1 MKYGFIGGGRMARAM
16 IEGILHAKLC
26 VPKEIIVSS
35 RNSQALALLAQET
48 GVRTADDN
56 AAVAR
61 EAEFIVLAVK
71 PWDVEAALQS
81 CNGALSHKLL
91 VSVITGK
98 SAASLQTL
106 SGARVVRAI
115 PNTGAM
121 VGVSATALAAGSS
134 ATSADLARAR
144 QVFEAVGTVIVTKE
158 SLLDAVTGVSGSGPA
173 YIYLII
179 EALSDGGVAAGL
191 PRPVAL
197 NLAIQTVRGAA
208 IMAEKTGLHP
218 ALLREMVTSPGGTTA
233 AALGILEDASI
244 RSALIRAVRA
254 AERRSAELGAG

>member
-1 MKYGFIGGGRMARAM
+1 MKYGFIGGGRMARAI
-16 IEGILHAKLC
+16 IEGILRAKLC
-26 VPKEIIVSS
+26 TPQEIIVSN
-35 RNSQALALLAQET
+35 RNAQALALLAQET
-48 GVRTADDN
+48 GVRAANDN
-56 AAVAR
+56 ATVAR
-61 EAEFIVLAVK
+61 ESELIVLAVK
-71 PWDVEAALQS
+71 PGDATTALQS
-81 CNGALSHKLL
+81 CEGALSHKLL

-98 SAASLQTL
+98 STGSLQTL
-106 SGARVVRAI
+106 SGARVVRAM

-121 VGVSATALAAGSS
+121 IGVSATALTAGAS
-134 ATSADLARAR
+134 ATSADLEQTR

-158 SLLDAVTGVSGSGPA
+158 SLFDAVTGVSGSGPA

-208 IMAEKTGLHP
+208 DMAEKTGLHP

-233 AALGILEDASI
+233 AALTVLENAAV
-244 RSALIRAVRA
+244 RAALIRAVRA
-254 AERRSAELGAG
+254 AEQRSAELGAH